1 MNRSV
6 LIALVALP
14 AVAACKKNMPPV
26 VAQHFDELKAL
37 VKAAHARCDEMLAM
51 KKCPSAKWE
60 DLEERQS
67 LPPMP
72 ASPLSSAPALR
83 ELQLWCIKKLP
94 DGFHE
99 SCHFRPI
106 GDVQTVTWTCPA
118 VATLDGWPK
127 ALDSEAA
134 GETMGKV
141 GGPEC
146 KEDLFYVYV
155 SQRTPGGNQVIAT
168 ADFHASG
175 RPPK

>member
-1 MNRSV
+1 
-6 LIALVALP
+6 
-14 AVAACKKNMPPV
+14 
-26 VAQHFDELKAL
+26 
-37 VKAAHARCDEMLAM
+37 MLAM
-51 KKCPSAKWE
+51 EKCPSSPWE
-60 DLEERQS
+60 NLEKRQR

-83 ELQLWCIKKLP
+83 ELQLWCRKKLP

-106 GDVQTVTWTCPA
+106 GGVQTVTWTCSV
-118 VATLDGWPK
+118 VATLYSRPK
-127 ALDSEAA
+127 TLESEAE
-134 GETMGKV
+134 GEIVGKM

-146 KEDLFYVYV
+146 KEDLFYVYA